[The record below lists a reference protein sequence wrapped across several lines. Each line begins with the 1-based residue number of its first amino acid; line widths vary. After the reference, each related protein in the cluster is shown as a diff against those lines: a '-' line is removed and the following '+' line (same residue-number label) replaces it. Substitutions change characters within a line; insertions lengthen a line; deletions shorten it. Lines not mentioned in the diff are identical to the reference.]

1 MAAIVTERFAKN
13 NADQFLESF
22 SESSPTYYYMF
33 LGKSSSF
40 NETNDGTGVSDNAPP
55 TPIDDVS
62 SEYYTWDDMIAAK
75 RINSTDVSN
84 VIPRR
89 DYTIGNAYDMY
100 EHNIS
105 SSNQSD
111 SGASRLWDSTFFYIT
126 SANRVY
132 KVLDN
137 NNNAVTTAAEPT
149 SEAAAP
155 FETSDGYTVKYLYTL
170 TANQADKFLTSD
182 FMAVSSDDTAE
193 TDGQIDVLKVENVG
207 AGIADGTYYMAVQG
221 DGSSAVAEIVVSS
234 NAVARFNLS
243 TGSKMQAKGSGYTF
257 GTIDFSEANYANIY
271 TDSSLSTAVASA
283 TALRAD
289 SGTPITTPTINPII
303 GPRGGHGKNP
313 INELGGH
320 YVMMNTKFEQDE
332 SNDLAVGNDFRR
344 IGVVSNPYQYGTT
357 TSFTASTG
365 RQTYA
370 VLFSSATDS
379 FDIDE
384 KITQATTGAVGK
396 VVEYDATNRI
406 LYYVQERFEDF
417 GTDSTGALVRFSGAN
432 DITGGTSGAV
442 GTVDTTASTDVTL
455 SSATLTFTAG
465 YNNPELEPDSGNIIY
480 IENRRP
486 ISRAS
491 DQTEDIKI
499 IVEF

>member
-1 MAAIVTERFAKN
+1 MAAIITERFSKN

-22 SESSPTYYYMF
+22 SEASPTYYYMF

-40 NETNDGTGVSDNAPP
+40 NATNDGTGISDNVPP

-62 SEYYTWDDMIAAK
+62 SEYYHWDDMIAAK
-75 RINSTDVSN
+75 RINSTDVSL

-89 DYTIGNAYDMY
+89 NYTIGNAYDMY

-111 SGASRLWDSTFFYIT
+111 SGASNLWNSTFFFMT
-126 SANRVY
+126 SDYRVY

-137 NNNAVTTAAEPT
+137 NNNTVTSAAEPT

-155 FETSDGYTVKYLYTL
+155 FETSDGYTLKYLYTL
-170 TANQADKFLTSD
+170 NANQTEKFLTTD
-182 FMAVSSDDTAE
+182 FMAVSEDDTAE
-193 TDGQIDVLKVENVG
+193 TDGQIDVVKVENVG
-207 AGIADGTYYMAVQG
+207 AGIADGTYYMTIQG
-221 DGSSAVAEIVVSS
+221 DGASGVVRIEVSS
-234 NAVARFNLS
+234 NAVLRFNLS
-243 TGSKMQAKGSGYTF
+243 SGTRLHAKGSGYTF

-271 TDSSLSTAVASA
+271 TDSGLTTAVASA

-289 SGTPITTPTINPII
+289 SGVAITTPTINPII

-313 INELGGH
+313 ANELGGH
-320 YVMMNTKFEQDE
+320 FVMLNTKFEQDE

-344 IGVVSNPYQYGTT
+344 IGVVTNPYQYGTT

-417 GTDSTGALVRFSGAN
+417 GTDSEGALVRFSGGN
-432 DITGGTSGAV
+432 DITGATSGAV
-442 GTVDTTASTDVTL
+442 GTVDTTASSDVTL
-455 SSATLTFTAG
+455 TSATLTFTAG
-465 YNNPELEPDSGNIIY
+465 YNNPELDPDSGNIIY

-491 DQTEDIKI
+491 DQSEDIKI
-499 IVEF
+499 TVEF